1 VVSGNKKAEGRRQK
15 CLTISAFCLLLSALV
30 QANELTVDR
39 HTIRLDESVTIIVTL
54 EKGFANL
61 DNVNIPLRN
70 LAMDGPPSVSSEFAW
85 INGTSSR
92 RKTFRY
98 SAHPLAPGGA
108 LIGPVVVS
116 GEGGQKDT
124 LAPISLQVLPDE
136 AAVSNDPLTIL
147 HALVTTNREPFFV
160 VTDVDKT
167 SCYAGE
173 EIIVTWYLYNGAN
186 VQRWQI
192 GRVPKLQ
199 DFWAE
204 EIGVRREPPEQV
216 ILGTSVIE
224 KLPIRRVA
232 LFPLHS
238 GTLQIDATQVQAEI
252 LRRLDDTPFGIFEGS
267 MIDVRSSSAPVT
279 IDVKPLPA
287 EAANDI
293 VGDVDLECGAPLQ
306 SNGGPVVLITGLS
319 GRANLRAAP
328 APHFDG
334 PIDAEV
340 EVQPLAVEAN
350 KTRDGATMSRKWR
363 FVIFPARSGTLTIP
377 AIAADAFAPAT
388 ATRVHLRC
396 AATTLVVQQTAPRP
410 RAKAAKLVA
419 REWNPRSL
427 IPWIGAITL
436 LALVLAIVGPRLK
449 RSVRIRA
456 EVRAIMSGGLA
467 ALHAFLARRKID
479 ETTLA
484 NEVSDRGDAYR
495 ALRSLIDAIDRDRI
509 PREEVASDLEQRARD
524 LVESVMRDPSS
535 VIR

>member
-1 VVSGNKKAEGRRQK
+1 VKQNSKFQIQNAKLRWAFF
-15 CLTISAFCLLLSALV
+15 AFCILNFAFAAL
-30 QANELTVDR
+30 ANELTVDR

-54 EKGFANL
+54 EEGFANL
-61 DNVNIPLRN
+61 DNVNVPLRN

-108 LIGPVVVS
+108 LIGPVVIS

-124 LAPISLQVLPDE
+124 LAPVSLQVLPDE

-173 EIIVTWYLYNGAN
+173 EIVVTWYLYNGAN

-204 EIGVRREPPEQV
+204 EIDVRRERPEQV
-216 ILGTSVIE
+216 ILGTSVME

-252 LRRLDDTPFGIFEGS
+252 LRKLDDTPFGIFEGS

-293 VGDVDLECGAPLQ
+293 VGDADLECGAPLQ
-306 SNGGPVVLITGLS
+306 SNGGPVVLIAGLT

-340 EVQPLAVEAN
+340 EVQPLAVEAS

-363 FVIFPARSGTLTIP
+363 FVIFPARSGTLAIP

-396 AATTLVVQQTAPRP
+396 AATTLAVQQTAQRP
-410 RAKAAKLVA
+410 RAGAKAAKPVA
-419 REWNPRSL
+419 REWDLRLLLQWLGLISL
-427 IPWIGAITL
+427 W
-436 LALVLAIVGPRLK
+436 VLAFATAGPRLK
-449 RSVRIRA
+449 RWAQNRR
-456 EVRAIMSGGLA
+456 EVRAITSGGEA
-467 ALHAFLARRKID
+467 ALHAFLAGRKID

-495 ALRSLIDAIDRDRI
+495 ALRSLIEAIDRDRI
-509 PREEVASDLEQRARD
+509 SPEEAAADLEQRARD
-524 LVESVMRDPSS
+524 LVESVMRDP
-535 VIR
+535 